1 MDKEEKMT
9 FLNSISSKILLLVIV
24 VVTVSLGVSKF
35 LAESIASDVVGNV
48 NENYILSLAEAAA
61 DAIENISNDDDYI
74 QECSEIVKEISM
86 EGISSAYGYLVDTDG
101 TMIYHP
107 TEEKIGE

>member
-1 MDKEEKMT
+1 MDKKEKMT

-61 DAIENISNDDDYI
+61 DAIENIS
-74 QECSEIVKEISM
+74 
-86 EGISSAYGYLVDTDG
+86 
-101 TMIYHP
+101 
-107 TEEKIGE
+107 TE